1 MQIQKEVTLITDGA
15 CIGNPGPGG
24 WACIL
29 RYGGHKKEF
38 YGSEKDT
45 TNNRMEL
52 KAVIAGLNALKEPC
66 AVLVTTDSKYV
77 KDGLTEW
84 LDNWKKRSWV
94 RKVKGLPGKQPI
106 KNRDLWEQ
114 LDALK
119 SRHSIT
125 LEWVKGH
132 ADHPDNN
139 RCDELATRA
148 AREQLSNQP

>member
-1 MQIQKEVTLITDGA
+1 MAHVSAIQDQAVGRA
-15 CIGNPGPGG
+15 YCGMGG
-24 WACIL
+24 RQREL
-29 RYGGHKKEF
+29 
-38 YGSEKDT
+38 YGSELHT

-66 AVLVTTDSKYV
+66 EVLVTTDSNYV
-77 KDGLTEW
+77 KDGLTKW
-84 LDNWKKRSWV
+84 LENWNKQPWE
-94 RKVKGLPGKQPI
+94 RKAQGLPGKQPV

-119 SRHSIT
+119 GRHSIT

-139 RCDELATRA
+139 RCYRLATKA
-148 AREQLSNQP
+148 AREQIGVGPQ

>member
-1 MQIQKEVTLITDGA
+1 MRKKVILITDGA

-29 RYGGHKKEF
+29 RYGDHKREL
-38 YGSEKDT
+38 YGSDPET

-66 AVLVTTDSKYV
+66 EVLVTTDSKYV
-77 KDGLTEW
+77 KDGLAEW
-84 LDNWKKRSWV
+84 LESWKKQSWE
-94 RKVKGLPGKQPI
+94 RKVKGLPGKQPV
-106 KNRDLWEQ
+106 KNRDLWEE

-119 SRHSIT
+119 AKHSIT

-139 RCDELATRA
+139 RCDKLATKA
-148 AREQLSNQP
+148 ARAQISAGRP